1 MNIFNVISLCGGL
14 AFFLFGMNVMSN
26 GLEKLAGSKLEVI
39 LKKATSSP
47 FKSFLL
53 GLVITCAVQS
63 SSAVTV
69 MLVGLVNSGIMQLI
83 QSVGI
88 IMGSNIGS
96 TLTAWILTMSGIESD
111 NFFLSLLKPESFSP
125 ILALIG
131 IFMIMASKDAKKNNI
146 GSILVGFAV
155 LMYGMDIMKVSME
168 PISPILTPVLTTFES
183 NPIFGVAFGAIFTA
197 LIQSSAAS
205 VGVLQAL
212 SLSGG
217 ITYGIAIP
225 IIMGQNIGTCISAIL
240 SCIGT
245 NKNAK
250 RVSVV
255 HVSFNLFGTII
266 CMILLY
272 GTNAIFDFSFLK
284 LDVNPVTIATCHSI
298 FNIFTTLIFFPF
310 QKSLVKVAEFI
321 IKNKSTDEE
330 KFVLIDKRLLKTPS
344 FAISECHNIT
354 VKMAQT
360 AKKSILSALGMLW
373 DFDDKSA
380 DKINGYEDKL
390 DLFEDELGSFLVKIS
405 TNDITEKDS
414 RTVSMMLHTIGDFER
429 IGDHALNLLNSSKE
443 ISEKGVKFSDEAKA
457 QLDVAIKALEDII
470 STTFTAFC
478 MEDVELAKNVEPLEQ
493 VIDSLAATIKSDH
506 IERLQKGDCSIENG
520 FILSDILNN
529 IERVSDHCSNI
540 AVAMIEL
547 SHNNFDTHKY
557 LNSIKLN
564 NNDFFKEK
572 YSEYS
577 EMYKI

>member
-47 FKSFLL
+47 LKSFLL

-69 MLVGLVNSGIMQLI
+69 MLVGLVNSGIMQLV

-131 IFMIMASKDAKKNNI
+131 IFMIMASKDAKKNNV

-155 LMYGMDIMKVSME
+155 LMYGMDIMKVSMQ
-168 PISPILTPVLTTFES
+168 PISPILTPILTTFES

-272 GTNAIFDFSFLK
+272 GANAIFDFSFLK

-310 QKSLVKVAEFI
+310 QKSLVKVAEFV
-321 IKNKSTDEE
+321 IKNKATDEE

-373 DFDDKSA
+373 NFDEKSA
-380 DKINGYEDKL
+380 DKINSYEDKL

-443 ISEKGVKFSDEAKA
+443 ISEKRIEFSDEAKA

-506 IERLQKGDCSIENG
+506 IDRLQKGDCSIENG

-564 NNDFFKEK
+564 DNDFFKEK

>member
-96 TLTAWILTMSGIESD
+96 TLTAWILTMAGIESD

-131 IFMIMASKDAKKNNI
+131 IFMIMASKNAKKNNI
-146 GSILVGFAV
+146 GSILVGFAI
-155 LMYGMDIMKVSME
+155 LMYGMDIMKDAMA
-168 PISPILTPVLTTFES
+168 PISPILTPLLTTFES

-205 VGVLQAL
+205 VGILQAL

-217 ITYGIAIP
+217 ITYGIALP

-255 HVSFNLFGTII
+255 HVSFNLFGTTI
-266 CMILLY
+266 CMVLLY
-272 GTNAIFDFSFLK
+272 GLNAIFNFSFLK
-284 LDVNPVTIATCHSI
+284 LDVNPVTIAMCHSI
-298 FNIFTTLIFFPF
+298 FNIFTTVIFFPF
-310 QKSLVKVAEFI
+310 QKFLVKIAEFV
-321 IKNKSTDEE
+321 IKNKTTDEE
-330 KFVLIDKRLLKTPS
+330 KYVLIDKRLLKTPS

-360 AKKSILSALGMLW
+360 AKKSILSALNMIWNYDNKG
-373 DFDDKSA
+373 A
-380 DKINGYEDKL
+380 EKINNYEDKL

-429 IGDHALNLLNSSKE
+429 IGDHALNLLNTSKE
-443 ISEKGVKFSDEAKA
+443 INEKNVTFSGEAKA

-478 MEDVELAKNVEPLEQ
+478 MEDIELAKNVEPLEQ
-493 VIDSLAATIKSDH
+493 VIDSITATIKSDH

-557 LNSIKLN
+557 LNSVKLN
-564 NNDFFKEK
+564 DNEFYREK
-572 YSEYS
+572 FTEYS

>member
-26 GLEKLAGSKLEVI
+26 GLEKLAGSKLEII

-96 TLTAWILTMSGIESD
+96 TLTAWVLTMSGIESD

-131 IFMIMASKDAKKNNI
+131 IFMIMASKNAKKNNI

-168 PISPILTPVLTTFES
+168 PISPILTPLLTTFES

-205 VGVLQAL
+205 VGILQAL

-217 ITYGIAIP
+217 ITYGIALP

-255 HVSFNLFGTII
+255 HVSFNIFGT
-266 CMILLY
+266 
-272 GTNAIFDFSFLK
+272 
-284 LDVNPVTIATCHSI
+284 TI
-298 FNIFTTLIFFPF
+298 
-310 QKSLVKVAEFI
+310 V
-321 IKNKSTDEE
+321 
-330 KFVLIDKRLLKTPS
+330 
-344 FAISECHNIT
+344 
-354 VKMAQT
+354 
-360 AKKSILSALGMLW
+360 
-373 DFDDKSA
+373 
-380 DKINGYEDKL
+380 
-390 DLFEDELGSFLVKIS
+390 
-405 TNDITEKDS
+405 
-414 RTVSMMLHTIGDFER
+414 
-429 IGDHALNLLNSSKE
+429 
-443 ISEKGVKFSDEAKA
+443 
-457 QLDVAIKALEDII
+457 
-470 STTFTAFC
+470 
-478 MEDVELAKNVEPLEQ
+478 
-493 VIDSLAATIKSDH
+493 
-506 IERLQKGDCSIENG
+506 
-520 FILSDILNN
+520 
-529 IERVSDHCSNI
+529 
-540 AVAMIEL
+540 
-547 SHNNFDTHKY
+547 
-557 LNSIKLN
+557 
-564 NNDFFKEK
+564 
-572 YSEYS
+572 
-577 EMYKI
+577 

>member
-26 GLEKLAGSKLEVI
+26 GLEKLAGGKLEVI

-96 TLTAWILTMSGIESD
+96 TLTAWILTMAGIESD

-131 IFMIMASKDAKKNNI
+131 IFMIMASKNAKKNNI

-155 LMYGMDIMKVSME
+155 LMYGMDIMKDAMA
-168 PISPILTPVLTTFES
+168 PISPILTPLLTTFES

-205 VGVLQAL
+205 VGILQAL

-217 ITYGIAIP
+217 ITYGIALP

-255 HVSFNLFGTII
+255 HVSFNLFGTTI
-266 CMILLY
+266 CMVLLY
-272 GTNAIFDFSFLK
+272 GLNAIFNFSFLK
-284 LDVNPVTIATCHSI
+284 LDVNPVTIAMCHSI
-298 FNIFTTLIFFPF
+298 FNIFTTVIFFPF
-310 QKSLVKVAEFI
+310 QKFLVKIAEFV
-321 IKNKSTDEE
+321 IKNKTTDEE
-330 KFVLIDKRLLKTPS
+330 KYVLIDKRLLKTPS

-360 AKKSILSALGMLW
+360 AKKSILSALNMIWNYDNKG
-373 DFDDKSA
+373 A
-380 DKINGYEDKL
+380 EKINNYEDKL

-429 IGDHALNLLNSSKE
+429 IGDHALNLLNTSKE
-443 ISEKGVKFSDEAKA
+443 INEKNVTFSGEAKA

-478 MEDVELAKNVEPLEQ
+478 MEDIELAKNVEPLEQ
-493 VIDSLAATIKSDH
+493 VIDSITATIKSDH

-557 LNSIKLN
+557 LNSVKLN
-564 NNDFFKEK
+564 GNEFYREK
-572 YSEYS
+572 FTEYS